1 MGPIAL
7 SRGRV
12 GFSGCLC
19 NKRCQEPPQ
28 MNEMPK
34 RLYLQGVNLL
44 GLQSSRV
51 LKPVLERCLWGADRT
66 KSKASVQNDPVAA
79 GSGTASGWL
88 QSWVPGEPTWRPW
101 ATWAGAGTWP
111 SAQGSGTNRRQGS
124 HARKLPL
131 SRSLAIQVSCPCC
144 GHACPSHSLA
154 SRCDWQLS
162 TFPCHPDL
170 ADLAGHAS

>member
-1 MGPIAL
+1 MRCRKGSICRELTSLGSKVPVSL
-7 SRGRV
+7 SQCWKGA
-12 GFSGCLC
+12 SGVPM
-19 NKRCQEPPQ
+19 EP
-28 MNEMPK
+28 
-34 RLYLQGVNLL
+34 RA
-44 GLQSSRV
+44 
-51 LKPVLERCLWGADRT
+51 KPA
-66 KSKASVQNDPVAA
+66 QNDPVAA

-101 ATWAGAGTWP
+101 ATWASAGTWP
-111 SAQGSGTNRRQGS
+111 SAQGSGTNSRQGS
-124 HARKLPL
+124 RARKLPL

-144 GHACPSHSLA
+144 GHACSSHSPA